1 LPTSTKSDRA
11 TATFQPYYWEAYN
24 EIVQPRRFNHYLIR
38 RWLPELGP
46 LGLAAVLALRDRC
59 YHNPQTGVL
68 RDECEVD
75 MRELAAALGV
85 SRTTLFAEF
94 GRNEALG
101 QFVRRVEQYQMKGGK
116 PHRTANSFRV
126 CMDDPIHPDDLE
138 RYDLLRAEKE
148 RDRAEPTSS
157 GKRVKPESDY
167 ESGIRTHSAKPAD
180 YESGIR
186 TAETTSLESASRT
199 AETMSPESGIRT
211 VYVNSPSGGSL
222 PSESLTP
229 AAGEA
234 PPINSPQGEESR
246 EEGHG
251 SAVEGEG
258 EDVAGELRDSLLC
271 AAWSKALKALEA
283 KVKRPTFEAHLKPL
297 RPLSLN
303 EETGQVELLCASLFA
318 REWLDKRHRE
328 AIEQAL
334 SAALG
339 RPIAVRLTASPSG
352 KA

>member
-1 LPTSTKSDRA
+1 MPTSTKPDRA

-24 EIVQPRRFNHYLIR
+24 EIVQPRRFNHYLIH

-46 LGLAAVLALRDRC
+46 LGLAVVLALRDRC

-101 QFVRRVEQYQMKGGK
+101 QFVRRLEQYQMKGGK
-116 PHRTANSFRV
+116 PHRTANLFRV

-148 RDRAEPTSS
+148 RDRAETTPS
-157 GKRVKPESDY
+157 GKRVKPESAY
-167 ESGIRTHSAKPAD
+167 ESGIRTHSPEPAA

-186 TAETTSLESASRT
+186 TAETTSLKSASRT

-211 VYVNSPSGGSL
+211 AYVNLPSGGSI

-229 AAGEA
+229 SAGD
-234 PPINSPQGEESR
+234 PPIDSPQGEDR
-246 EEGHG
+246 HG
-251 SAVEGEG
+251 SAVTA

-271 AAWSKALKALEA
+271 AAWSEALKALEA
-283 KVKRPTFEAHLKPL
+283 QVNRPTFEAHLKPL
-297 RPLSLN
+297 RPLALD
-303 EETGQVELLCASLFA
+303 EETGQVELLCPSQFA

-328 AIEQAL
+328 AIEEAL
-334 SAALG
+334 GAALG
-339 RPIAVRLTASPSG
+339 RAASVRLTCP
-352 KA
+352 